1 MSEEQL
7 RILKMIEEKKITAE
21 EGAKLLNALSSA
33 QAARDQATHAT
44 ERARAEARG
53 WGWAGP
59 PPPVPPTPPVPPV
72 PPVPPMPPFDPFEA
86 AFNRGWGRSE
96 RERERDRD
104 RDRDRDRR
112 RGRRDTEPLDSE
124 TRRGGGGQTARFF
137 RIRVS
142 DPASGGTL
150 VNVNLPVGLINF
162 GLKVASRYIPE
173 DADIDVEAI
182 QQAIQQ
188 GAIGKIIDI
197 QEGTGSHV
205 EISVE

>member
-21 EGAKLLNALSSA
+21 DGAKLLNALNAA
-33 QAARDQATHAT
+33 QAARETAARDVD
-44 ERARAEARG
+44 RARREGRN
-53 WGWAGP
+53 WGWRPDA
-59 PPPVPPTPPVPPV
+59 PVPPV
-72 PPVPPMPPFDPFEA
+72 PPVPPTPPTPPFDPFEA
-86 AFNRGWGRSE
+86 AFSRGWG
-96 RERERDRD
+96 RDRD

-112 RGRRDTEPLDSE
+112 RGRRDTEPLEQES
-124 TRRGGGGQTARFF
+124 RRGGPPRFF

-142 DPASGGTL
+142 DPKSNNTL

-162 GLKVASRYIPE
+162 GLQVANRYIPE
-173 DADIDVEAI
+173 DTNIDIEAI
-182 QQAIQQ
+182 TQAVRE

-197 QEGTGSHV
+197 QDGSGARV